1 MLHFQTATKMACT
14 VLVTFMAAFCLL
26 APSFGAASDALDHP
40 KPIPSGHPRLV
51 RKPGSVSSSVHCQLQ
66 DKAGN
71 LWFSTGGEGVYRFDG
86 ASFINLTTNDG
97 LLDNDVR
104 SIIEDNSGNIVFGT
118 RSGICKYNGKEFSK
132 YGDNTELHRMP
143 VTCLLA
149 DREGNLWIG
158 TLTSG
163 VYRYD
168 GKNLANFL
176 NGDRPFNLGSKYQ
189 TIMDILQDKNGNLW
203 FSSWN
208 GGGAWRYDGRSFTNF
223 VPSADYYR
231 RNEDGRSEAGMT
243 PFLGSLPGP
252 FRSGHLSPPDSIG
265 DDMIF
270 SMTEDKAGNLW
281 FATRNHGVCR
291 YDGKEFTSYLGNERM
306 LAALEDSKGAMWFTT
321 VDNGVWRYDGKSF
334 TNFTTRDGLINNSVF
349 SVLLDRSGNLWF
361 GTRNCGL
368 SRYDGE
374 RFVSFSD

>member
-1 MLHFQTATKMACT
+1 MLHFKTATTMACT
-14 VLVTFMAAFCLL
+14 VFVAFMAGLGLL
-26 APSFGAASDALDHP
+26 VPSFGAAPVAFDDP
-40 KPIPSGHPRLV
+40 KPVPGGHPRLV
-51 RKPGSVSSSVHCQLQ
+51 RKPGSVSWSVHCQLQ

-71 LWFSTGGEGVYRFDG
+71 LWFSTGGGGVYRFDG
-86 ASFINLTTNDG
+86 ASFVNFTTKDG
-97 LLDNDVR
+97 LLDDDVR
-104 SIIEDNSGNIVFGT
+104 SIIEDKSGDIVFGT

-176 NGDRPFNLGSKYQ
+176 NRDRPFNLGSKYQ
-189 TIMDILQDKNGNLW
+189 TIMDILQDKEGNLW

-208 GGGAWRYDGRSFTNF
+208 GGGVWRYDGRSFTNF
-223 VPSADYYR
+223 VPSAAYYR
-231 RNEDGRSEAGMT
+231 RNEDGRSEAGIT
-243 PFLGSLPGP
+243 PLSAPIL
-252 FRSGHLSPPDSIG
+252 SGLFPPQDSIG

-281 FATRNHGVCR
+281 FATRSHGVCR
-291 YDGKEFTSYLGNERM
+291 YDGKAFTRYLGNERM

-321 VDNGVWRYDGKSF
+321 ADNGVWRYDGKSF
-334 TNFTTRDGLINNSVF
+334 INFTTRDGLVSNSVF
-349 SVLLDRSGNLWF
+349 SALLDRNGNLWF
-361 GTRNCGL
+361 GTRNGGL
-368 SRYDGE
+368 SRYAGE
-374 RFVSFSD
+374 GFVSFSD

>member
-1 MLHFQTATKMACT
+1 MVCT
-14 VLVTFMAAFCLL
+14 VLVAGLGLL
-26 APSFGAASDALDHP
+26 APSFGAAAGAFDDP
-40 KPIPSGHPRLV
+40 KPVPGGHPRLV
-51 RKPGSVSSSVHCQLQ
+51 RKSGPVSWSVHCQLQ

-86 ASFINLTTNDG
+86 ASFVNFTTKDG
-97 LLDNDVR
+97 LLDDDVR
-104 SIIEDNSGNIVFGT
+104 SIIEDKSGNIVFGT
-118 RSGICKYNGKEFSK
+118 RSGICKHNGKEFSK
-132 YGDNTELHRMP
+132 YGENTELHRMP

-176 NGDRPFNLGSKYQ
+176 NRDRPFNLGSKYQ

-208 GGGAWRYDGRSFTNF
+208 GGGVWRYDGRSFTNF

-231 RNEDGRSEAGMT
+231 RNEDSRSEAGTT
-243 PFLGSLPGP
+243 PFPGP
-252 FRSGHLSPPDSIG
+252 FRSDLLPPPNSIG

-281 FATRNHGVCR
+281 FATRSHGVCR
-291 YDGKEFTSYLGNERM
+291 YDGKEFTRYLDDERM
-306 LAALEDSKGAMWFTT
+306 LAALEDSKGSMWFTT
-321 VDNGVWRYDGKSF
+321 ADNGVWRYDGKSF
-334 TNFTTRDGLINNSVF
+334 RNFTTRDGLIHNSVF

-361 GTRNCGL
+361 GTRNGGL

-374 RFVSFSD
+374 SFVSFSD